1 MLCRF
6 GEFQFDCNQQT
17 LSKNNK
23 LMQLSEKPCALLSLL
38 LQQPNKIHTKAEIL
52 EYVWPDRVV
61 TEQVI
66 FQNISHLRAILGD
79 DSIKTFSKKG
89 YQWQLPVEILEAGG
103 AEQFNYSVNTGTS
116 SKQTENSEANLNS
129 KNKVVR
135 SKFLQLTL
143 LVISC
148 VFILFYLL
156 APKSLPSRD
165 QINLLKAENRTHFES
180 VNHSIQVQQLF
191 DSPYTSWSRSTDN
204 KDSWVIATREYKL
217 ENHLVLRF
225 AIQGKNRG
233 INNYI
238 YATDRA
244 SANKQLD
251 ELLSTLAATNYFNA
265 ATTHAALAELLTL
278 NSHNLIIVEQVAR
291 LYFKL
296 DNYEQTY
303 ALIEQVLNSDVSLLR
318 VGLINLFGSEVAM
331 WDRSFPQ
338 ARESVDKALS
348 NFKRLGIEHL
358 ESLALSQLAWSHLV
372 EQNFREGMQV
382 LNQVAHLAR
391 RNNEPLQEVQAHLNQ
406 AFMAAKLGQTELSYT
421 QLDLAEGLLNLHELS
436 EEHQVHLL
444 YDKAWLTESKA
455 EAISIYS
462 DILAQPYSPVHEN
475 YYYAAATKA
484 SQYYITNASWEKALN
499 TVKSWQRLSFQL
511 LIKAQIAFA
520 QNRLSEG
527 MMLAEE
533 SHQQALLEYDKIG
546 ALDAALLALKY
557 QENKGMDGSMSKF
570 EQYIIK
576 QATRRWLSQN
586 SAELKKAKLSIP

>member
-6 GEFQFDCNQQT
+6 GEFQFDCDQQT

-23 LMQLSEKPCALLSLL
+23 LMQLSEKPCALLTLL
-38 LQQPNKIHTKAEIL
+38 LKQPNKIHTKAEIL

-89 YQWQLPVEILEAGG
+89 YQWQLPVEILKTSEC
-103 AEQFNYSVNTGTS
+103 EQLNLETG
-116 SKQTENSEANLNS
+116 SKQTQDSAAGLNVQ
-129 KNKVVR
+129 NKVVS

-143 LVISC
+143 LVITC
-148 VFILFYLL
+148 AFILYYLL
-156 APKSLPSRD
+156 TPKSLPTPD
-165 QINLLKAENRTHFES
+165 QINLLKAENRTHFGS
-180 VNHSIQVQQLF
+180 VNQSVQVQQLF
-191 DSPYTSWSRSTDN
+191 DSPYTSWSRSADN

-217 ENHLVLRF
+217 ENHVVLRF

-251 ELLSTLAATNYFNA
+251 ELLLTLAVTNYFNA

-278 NSHNLIIVEQVAR
+278 NSDNLLILEQVAR
-291 LYFKL
+291 LYFKQA
-296 DNYEQTY
+296 NYEQTY
-303 ALIEQVLNSDVSLLR
+303 ALVEQILNNEVNLLR
-318 VGLINLFGSEVAM
+318 VGLINLFKSEVAM
-331 WDRSFPQ
+331 WDRRFPQ
-338 ARESVDKALS
+338 ARESVDKALF

-358 ESLALSQLAWSHLV
+358 ESLALLQLAWSHLV

-406 AFMAAKLGQTELSYT
+406 AFMAAKLGEIELSYN
-421 QLDLAEGLLNLHELS
+421 QLNLAEGLLNLHELS
-436 EEHQVHLL
+436 EEHKVHLL

-462 DILAQPYSPVHEN
+462 DILAQPYSPIHEA

-484 SQYYITNASWEKALN
+484 SQYYIKNALWEKALN

-520 QNRLSEG
+520 QSQLSEG
-527 MMLAEE
+527 MVLAEE
-533 SHQQALLEYDKIG
+533 SHQQALIEYDKIG
-546 ALDAALLALKY
+546 ALDAALLVLKY
-557 QENKGMDGSMSKF
+557 QENKGIDGSVSKF
-570 EQYIIK
+570 EQYIMK
-576 QATRRWLSQN
+576 QSTRRWLSQN
-586 SAELKKAKLSIP
+586 SAELKAAKLSIP